1 MNTATKR
8 SSSFLLHLPFLLFE
22 WGTIGLY
29 VFFTLFKP
37 IGFQENF
44 NQQLVAILAVW
55 IFSALIAKFYSYER
69 NLTYTKQLQR
79 FLLFSVLWALLF
91 FLIQLISAPF
101 AVNTSNVLFF
111 YLLVFISKA
120 ISLSTLFKLRRTRLR
135 YQQNILVYDSGSGKS
150 FIEDVIQLKRTGLNL
165 YKDKKEL
172 FDKKA
177 LSTLKTFIDKK
188 DIESIFLPLEVA
200 LKKSSEHI
208 LELSWNKDAEV
219 KLISDYNSPISSK
232 GAMVFGLTKVV
243 KHFVSPLDNY
253 LKQIQ
258 KRVFDILFSS
268 FVIVF
273 FLSWFIP
280 LVGLCILLDSR
291 GPLFFVQHRPGRYG
305 KSFRCL
311 KLRSMTINNN
321 TEKSALR
328 NDARITRVGKVLRR
342 TSIDELPQ
350 FFNVLLGD
358 MSIVGPR
365 PNLNSQNVHYTQV
378 FDEYRK
384 RMYLKPG
391 ITGLAQVSGARGGI
405 EDDIEMKHRVKYDIF
420 YIRNW
425 SFALDIKIII
435 RTVLNIFRGEEK
447 AY

>member
-1 MNTATKR
+1 M
-8 SSSFLLHLPFLLFE
+8 
-22 WGTIGLY
+22 
-29 VFFTLFKP
+29 FFTLFKP

-55 IFSALIAKFYSYER
+55 IFSALTAKFYHYER

-79 FLLFSVLWALLF
+79 FLLFSVLCALLF
-91 FLIQLISAPF
+91 FLIQLVSARF
-101 AVNTSNVLFF
+101 VVNTSTALFF
-111 YLLVFISKA
+111 YLVVFISKA
-120 ISLSTLFKLRRTRLR
+120 ISLWTLFELRMTSSR
-135 YQQNILVYDSGSGKS
+135 YQQNILVYDSGSGKRFS
-150 FIEDVIQLKRTGLNL
+150 EDINQLKRTGLNVIEVE
-165 YKDKKEL
+165 KEL
-172 FDKKA
+172 FDNKSSE
-177 LSTLKTFIDKK
+177 LLKMVIKEK
-188 DIESIFLPLEVA
+188 DIDSIFLPMEVA
-200 LKKSSEHI
+200 LKKSSDHI
-208 LELSWNKDAEV
+208 LELSWNKEVEV
-219 KLISDYNSPISSK
+219 KFISDYNSPILGI
-232 GAMVFGLTKVV
+232 GAMNFGLTKAVN
-243 KHFVSPLDNY
+243 HLVSPLDNR
-253 LKQIQ
+253 LKRIQ

-280 LVGLCILLDSR
+280 LVGLCVLLDSR
-291 GPLFFVQHRPGRYG
+291 GPLFFIQYRPGRYG

-321 TEKSALR
+321 TERSAVR
-328 NDARITRVGKVLRR
+328 NDARITRVGKIIRK

-350 FFNVLLGD
+350 FFNVFFGQ

-365 PNLNSQNVHYTQV
+365 PNLSSQNEH
-378 FDEYRK
+378 FKNLIKEYLK

-435 RTVLNIFRGEEK
+435 RTVLNIIRGEDK

>member
-1 MNTATKR
+1 M
-8 SSSFLLHLPFLLFE
+8 
-22 WGTIGLY
+22 
-29 VFFTLFKP
+29 FFALFKP

-44 NQQLVAILAVW
+44 NQHGIVVLAAW
-55 IFSALIAKFYSYER
+55 IFSAVTAKFYHYER

-79 FLLFSVLWALLF
+79 FLLFSALWALLF
-91 FLIQLISAPF
+91 FLIQLIADPFVLKTRSA
-101 AVNTSNVLFF
+101 LFF
-111 YLLVFISKA
+111 YLVVFGSKA
-120 ISLSTLFKLRRTRLR
+120 ISISALFKLRMTNSR
-135 YQQNILVYDSGSGKS
+135 YQQNILVYDSNSGKR
-150 FIEDVIQLKRTGLNL
+150 FIRDVNQLNRTGLNAFESG
-165 YKDKKEL
+165 KEL
-172 FDKKA
+172 FDKKEIGA
-177 LSTLKTFIDKK
+177 LKMFIEKNN
-188 DIESIFLPLEVA
+188 IESIFLPMEVA
-200 LKKSSEHI
+200 LKKSSQHL
-208 LELSWNKDAEV
+208 LELSWSKEEEV
-219 KLISDYNSPISSK
+219 KLISDYNSPVSGK
-232 GAMVFGLTKVV
+232 RAMVFGLTKVI
-243 KHFVSPLDNY
+243 KHRVSPLDNR

-258 KRVFDILFSS
+258 KRAFDILFSS
-268 FVIVF
+268 IIIVF

-280 LVGLCILLDSR
+280 LIGLWILVDSK
-291 GPLFFVQHRPGRYG
+291 GPLFFVQDRPGRYG

-328 NDARITRVGKVLRR
+328 NDTRITRVGKIIRR

-350 FFNVLLGD
+350 FFNVFFGQ

-365 PNLNSQNVHYTQV
+365 PNLNSQNDHYTQV
-378 FDEYRK
+378 FDEYHK

-405 EDDIEMKHRVKYDIF
+405 EDDVEMKHRVKYDIF

-435 RTVLNIFRGEEK
+435 RTVLNIIRGEDK

>member
-1 MNTATKR
+1 M
-8 SSSFLLHLPFLLFE
+8 L
-22 WGTIGLY
+22 
-29 VFFTLFKP
+29 
-37 IGFQENF
+37 
-44 NQQLVAILAVW
+44 VW
-55 IFSALIAKFYSYER
+55 IFSALTAKFYNFER

-101 AVNTSNVLFF
+101 SVNANNVLFF
-111 YLLVFISKA
+111 YLVVFISKA
-120 ISLSTLFKLRRTRLR
+120 ISLGTLFKLRMSTSR
-135 YQQNILVYDSGSGKS
+135 YQQNILVYDSGSGKRFS
-150 FIEDVIQLKRTGLNL
+150 KDINQLKRTGLNVFER
-165 YKDKKEL
+165 KKEL
-172 FDKKA
+172 FDKKSSEA
-177 LSTLKTFIDKK
+177 LKTVIKEK
-188 DIESIFLPLEVA
+188 DIESIFLPMEIA
-200 LKKSSEHI
+200 LKKSSDHI
-208 LELSWNKDAEV
+208 LELSWNKEV
-219 KLISDYNSPISSK
+219 KVKFISDYNSPILGI
-232 GAMVFGLTKVV
+232 GAMTFGLTKAVN
-243 KHFVSPLDNY
+243 HLVSPLDSR
-253 LKQIQ
+253 LKRIQ
-258 KRVFDILFSS
+258 KRIFDILFSS

-280 LVGLCILLDSR
+280 LVGLCIFLDSR
-291 GPLFFVQHRPGRYG
+291 GPLFFIQHRPGKYG
-305 KSFRCL
+305 KPFRCI
-311 KLRSMTINNN
+311 KLRSMAMNNN

-328 NDARITRVGKVLRR
+328 NDARITRVGKVIRR

-350 FFNVLLGD
+350 FFNVFWGD

-365 PNLNSQNVHYTQV
+365 PNLNSQNDHYTQV
-378 FDEYRK
+378 FDEYHK

-435 RTVLNIFRGEEK
+435 RTVINIFRGEEK

>member
-1 MNTATKR
+1 MSTATR
-8 SSSFLLHLPFLLFE
+8 LSSSFITYLPFLLFE
-22 WGTIGLY
+22 WGVLGLY
-29 VFFTLFKP
+29 VFFTKP

-79 FLLFSVLWALLF
+79 FMLFSVFWWLF
-91 FLIQLISAPF
+91 FMLILQLSPSLFVVNMSA
-101 AVNTSNVLFF
+101 VLNF
-111 YLLVFISKA
+111 YLTVFTTKA
-120 ISLSTLFKLRRTRLR
+120 LSIITLFQLRNTQP
-135 YQQNILVYDSGSGKS
+135 YFQQNILVYPSASGKN
-150 FIEDVIQLKRTGLNL
+150 FIADVAQLKRTG
-165 YKDKKEL
+165 YKIHQVEKTLLEKKSI
-172 FDKKA
+172 KA
-177 LSTLKTFIDKK
+177 LKAFIETKK
-188 DIESIFLPLEVA
+188 IESIFMPLEVA
-200 LKKSSEHI
+200 LKKSSTH
-208 LELSWNKDAEV
+208 LLDLSRNKHLEV
-219 KLISDYNSPISSK
+219 KLIANYNTPIAGK
-232 GAMVFGLTKVV
+232 GTRIYGLTQVIN
-243 KHFVSPLDNY
+243 HSLSPLDNH
-253 LKQIQ
+253 LKRIQ
-258 KRVFDILFSS
+258 KRAFDILFSS
-268 FVIVF
+268 LVILL

-280 LVGLCILLDSR
+280 LVGVCVFFDSR

-305 KSFRCL
+305 KAFKCV
-311 KLRSMTINNN
+311 KLRSMAVNNT
-321 TEKSALR
+321 TEKSASR
-328 NDARITRVGKVLRR
+328 NDARITRVGKFMRR

-350 FFNVLLGD
+350 FINVLLGQ

-365 PNLNSQNVHYTQV
+365 PNLMSQNDYYTQV
-378 FDEYRK
+378 FDEYEM

-435 RTVLNIFRGEEK
+435 RTILNIFRGEDK